1 MAKRRSP
8 KVHSPQ
14 MPRKFAATGA
24 RSTAINRVVRFA
36 LKAYELRRK
45 LLSKAERAEA
55 DRRLVRAKRLK
66 AQR

>member
-14 MPRKFAATGA
+14 MPRKFAASGA

-36 LKAYELRRK
+36 LKADALGRK
-45 LLSKAERAEA
+45 LSRPERDEAER
-55 DRRLVRAKRLK
+55 RFRRAKRKK
-66 AQR
+66 ARKT